1 MNIKKPY
8 VEMRRALMDNSICLL
23 LLSGSVWYALGDCAW
38 QARYADS
45 SIVEWWL
52 RDGTVA
58 ATMPNDDAKL
68 CSFLAKMVRIG
79 KSVALAED
87 RGDGYHITRVVSPGT
102 GGKEDH
108 DGEGEEGEEL

>member
-1 MNIKKPY
+1 MNIRDSY
-8 VEMRRALMDNSICLL
+8 CAMRRELKDNSICL

-38 QARYADS
+38 QARYVDS
-45 SIVEWWL
+45 SIIEWWL

-87 RGDGYHITRVVSPGT
+87 MGDGYKVTRVIRPG
-102 GGKEDH
+102 
-108 DGEGEEGEEL
+108 GEE